1 MKIGYLPDS
10 FGHTCQLPPQILKGF
25 GIDSVVGMRGVPFS
39 KINSSEFEWRGLNG
53 DVILGVYL
61 KEGYFNACFLPEDY
75 QYADERVFPLVE
87 KLKDVGSTG
96 NILLMNGIDHQWPQK
111 I

>member
-1 MKIGYLPDS
+1 MNFPPDGEALIRNLLIGIKIGEKFGPVMKIGYLPDS

-75 QYADERVFPLVE
+75 QYADERVF
-87 KLKDVGSTG
+87 
-96 NILLMNGIDHQWPQK
+96 HW
-111 I
+111 